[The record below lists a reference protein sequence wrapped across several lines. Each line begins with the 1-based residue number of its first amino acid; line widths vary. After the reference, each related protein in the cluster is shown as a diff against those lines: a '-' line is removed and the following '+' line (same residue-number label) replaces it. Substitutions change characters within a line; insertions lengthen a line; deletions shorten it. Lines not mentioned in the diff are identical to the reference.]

1 MSGFGPLSQCSG
13 SVTFWYG
20 YGSVQQ
26 TYGSGRGSERT
37 KQNLTTTMDPVR
49 LCIKVLLNFWPHS
62 YEAYKIIITVHVS
75 PPDVS
80 EDLPQNCK
88 TIKTLS
94 NLGIGIRH

>member
-49 LCIKVLLNFWPHS
+49 ILI
-62 YEAYKIIITVHVS
+62 
-75 PPDVS
+75 
-80 EDLPQNCK
+80 QNTAPEHCLEGFYASGRRF
-88 TIKTLS
+88 IFP
-94 NLGIGIRH
+94 